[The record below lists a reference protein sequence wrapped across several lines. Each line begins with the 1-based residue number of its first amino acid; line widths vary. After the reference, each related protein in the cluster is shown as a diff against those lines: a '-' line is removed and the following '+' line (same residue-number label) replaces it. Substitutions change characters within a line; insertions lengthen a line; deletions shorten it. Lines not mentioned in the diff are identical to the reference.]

1 MTLWQAL
8 ERAARLGK
16 GGIVCVR
23 ADASEVRCSYPEL
36 LDEARRIAG
45 GLAAAGLAPGDTV
58 LLQLERAEDFIPG
71 FWGCVAAGLVPAPVA
86 VAPTYAQAS
95 GALQKL
101 LNAGRL
107 LERAP
112 VLAAG
117 AAVAG
122 LRKLPAT
129 LGALS
134 GAVLD
139 LDELR
144 RAKAPAA
151 LPARAPTDDAVLLL
165 TSGSTGQPKGVPL
178 THRNLLAM
186 SAGTI
191 AAGDFTSAEVT
202 LNWMALDHVGAV
214 SFLGTMAVDLGCTQ
228 VHVPTGYI
236 LQDPLR
242 WLELI
247 HRHRATISW
256 APNFAFTLFLEREA
270 AVRTGSW
277 DLRCMRFLVNAGEA
291 VVARTARRFISLLQP
306 HGLPLDALRP
316 AFGMSETC
324 SGITWSR
331 GFTLENSS
339 DDQAFVDLGPC
350 IAGSE
355 MRVVDE
361 RGEMVEEGQPGLL
374 QMRGVSVFSGYF
386 RNPEENARVFSDD
399 GWFTTGDL
407 AFIRDGCLTISGR
420 QKDVIIVNG
429 ANFYCH
435 EIETVAETVPGVR
448 KTFTAACA
456 VRDAAAE
463 TDQLAL
469 FFCAEDDASVETI
482 ARAIRAK
489 LIQEAGVPPAYLV
502 ALRSADVPKTEIG
515 KIQRAQLK
523 KAFEAGAFR
532 DRIVVLARK
541 ASAARTPKRGRTRA
555 ELAPAIADI
564 WADVLALESVGY
576 DETFFELGGHSLLV
590 VQVQKRLEELI
601 GRPVTV
607 VELFECP
614 TVRTMAAHFA
624 KEFEPVRDGD
634 H

>member
-1 MTLWQAL
+1 M
-8 ERAARLGK
+8 
-16 GGIVCVR
+16 
-23 ADASEVRCSYPEL
+23 
-36 LDEARRIAG
+36 
-45 GLAAAGLAPGDTV
+45 
-58 LLQLERAEDFIPG
+58 
-71 FWGCVAAGLVPAPVA
+71 
-86 VAPTYAQAS
+86 
-95 GALQKL
+95 
-101 LNAGRL
+101 
-107 LERAP
+107 
-112 VLAAG
+112 
-117 AAVAG
+117 
-122 LRKLPAT
+122 RKLPAEVGV
-129 LGALS
+129 LA

-144 RAKAPAA
+144 RAASPTVLPMRAA
-151 LPARAPTDDAVLLL
+151 TDDAVLLL

-191 AAGDFTSAEVT
+191 AAGGFTAAEVT

-214 SFLGTMAVDLGCTQ
+214 SFLGTMAVDLCCTQ

-236 LQDPLR
+236 LQEPLR

-270 AVRTGSW
+270 AVRAGSW

-306 HGLPLDALRP
+306 HGLPADALRP

-331 GFTLENSS
+331 GFTLSNST
-339 DDQAFVDLGPC
+339 DEQAFVDLGPC

-355 MRVVDE
+355 MRVVDD
-361 RGEMVEEGQPGLL
+361 RGELVEVGQTGLL

-469 FFCAEDDASVETI
+469 FFCVEDGAAVEAT
-482 ARAIRAK
+482 ARAVRAK

-502 ALRSADVPKTEIG
+502 ALRPTEVPKTEIG

-532 DRIVVLARK
+532 DRIVTLGRK
-541 ASAARTPKRGRTRA
+541 AAARAPKRGRTRA

-564 WADVLALESVGY
+564 WAEVLGLESVGY

-624 KEFEPVRDGD
+624 KEFEPARSRDADGGHAGDTGKAERPRAEAAVPPSGAGSRDIAIVGIGLRFPGASSPAEFWQVLSEGKETIRFFTAEDALKAGVDPELVRNPNHVKAAPMLDAPEAFD
-634 H
+634 AEFFKYTAKEARLIDPQQRVFLEVC